1 MKRLPIGISDFKELI
16 ENDYLFADTTPM
28 IGEIYREQ
36 SKILLITRPR
46 RFGKTLNMSM
56 LSYFFDNTCQS
67 DKLFLGLDI
76 THDEEVMAQMNTYP
90 VIFLSFKDIK
100 NNSWEDSFENL
111 KWIISKMYKDKQSIV
126 EKNLKSQDDILYYNS
141 IIKRTASEVDYQNA
155 LKNLIDYLKMATN
168 KNIILLIDEY
178 DVPIQSGWSN
188 GFYDEIIDFMRVF
201 LSAALKDNP
210 NLFKGVLTGIYR
222 VAKESIF
229 SGLNNLKVFTIM
241 DNKYTNYFGFTETE
255 IVTILKSM
263 NLQSN
268 EEIKKG
274 IREWYN
280 GYRMGK
286 NIIYNPWSV
295 INYLYD
301 HTLKPYW
308 INTSSNDLIISLIEK
323 NMLERDSFREEIEL
337 LLSGNSIEKPI
348 DEASALRDIENNPD
362 AIWTLFLFSG
372 YITTLEKVE
381 SDFGVDEVYSCSIP
395 NKEVT
400 RFFRKTVLQWLKKAD
415 RITIDRMAQN
425 LINGNGEKFCES
437 LKEYVRETL
446 SYFDL
451 KQEVEN
457 SYHMLLLGIFAQLQD
472 SYNIRSNRESGLGRP
487 DILLKAKDKKHY
499 SAVIEL
505 KAESSQKAL
514 DEAMRLIEEK
524 DYVRELESEGY
535 TRILKVAL
543 GVDGKSVEG
552 KVLG

>member
-16 ENDYLFADTTPM
+16 ENDYLFADTTPF
-28 IGEIYREQ
+28 IGEIYREP

-56 LSYFFDNTCQS
+56 LGSFFDNTCQS
-67 DKLFLGLDI
+67 VELFQGLEI
-76 THDEEVMAQMNTYP
+76 TQDEEVMKRINTYP

-100 NNSWEDSFENL
+100 DHVWEDSL
-111 KWIISKMYKDKQSIV
+111 KNIKSIISDLFKDKEDYLSELFEDDDIETYYRSIV
-126 EKNLKSQDDILYYNS
+126 DK
-141 IIKRTASEVDYQNA
+141 TATVVDYKNA
-155 LKNLIDYLKMATN
+155 LKYLIEFLYK
-168 KNIILLIDEY
+168 KYQKKVILLIDEY
-178 DVPIQSGWSN
+178 DVPIQSGWTN
-188 GFYDEIIDFMRVF
+188 GYYDEIIDFMRVF
-201 LSAALKDNP
+201 LSAALKDNS

-229 SGLNNLKVFTIM
+229 SGLNNLSTFTIL
-241 DNKYTNYFGFTETE
+241 NKDYTQYFGFTQQEVEKMLT
-255 IVTILKSM
+255 TLGYDH
-263 NLQSN
+263 N
-268 EEIKKG
+268 EELKKG
-274 IREWYN
+274 LREWYN
-280 GYRMGK
+280 GYHFGK
-286 NIIYNPWSV
+286 DIIYNPWSV
-295 INYLYD
+295 LNFLRF
-301 HTLKPYW
+301 HELKPYW

-323 NMLERDSFREEIEL
+323 NMMERDYFREEIEL
-337 LLSGNSIEKPI
+337 LLSGNTIKKVV

-372 YITTLEKVE
+372 YITTLEKIE
-381 SDFGVDEVYSCSIP
+381 SDFGVDDVYACSIP

-415 RITIDRMAQN
+415 RIAIDRIAQN

-437 LKEYVRETL
+437 LKAYVRETL

-472 SYNIRSNRESGLGRP
+472 SYIIRSNRESGLGRP

-505 KAESSQKAL
+505 KADSSQKAL
-514 DEAMRLIEEK
+514 DDAMYQIEEK

>member
-16 ENDYLFADTTPM
+16 ENDYLFADTTPL

-56 LSYFFDNTCQS
+56 LRYFFDNTCQN

-76 THDEEVMAQMNTYP
+76 TRDDEVMAQINTYP

-111 KWIISKMYKDKQSIV
+111 KWLISKLYKDIQSIV
-126 EKNLKSQDDILYYNS
+126 EKNLTSQDDILYYNS

-155 LKNLIDYLKMATN
+155 LKNLIDYLKMASN

-229 SGLNNLKVFTIM
+229 SGLNNLKAFTIM

-255 IVTILKSM
+255 IESILKSM
-263 NLQSN
+263 NLQSV
-268 EEIKKG
+268 EEIKIG
-274 IREWYN
+274 LREWYN
-280 GYRMGK
+280 GYRMG
-286 NIIYNPWSV
+286 NHIIYNPWSV

-301 HTLKPYW
+301 HILKPYW
-308 INTSSNDLIISLIEK
+308 INTSSNDLIISLVEK

-381 SDFGVDEVYSCSIP
+381 SDFGVDEVYACSIP

-425 LINGNGEKFCES
+425 LINGNGEKCCES
-437 LKEYVRETL
+437 LKAYVRETL

-472 SYNIRSNRESGLGRP
+472 SYIIRSNRESGLGRP

-505 KAESSQKAL
+505 KADSSQKAL
-514 DEAMRLIEEK
+514 EEAMRQIEEK
-524 DYVRELESEGY
+524 DYVRKLESEGY

>member
-16 ENDYLFADTTPM
+16 ENDYLFADTTPL

-36 SKILLITRPR
+36 SKILLIARPR

-56 LSYFFDNTCQS
+56 LGSFFDNTCQS
-67 DKLFLGLDI
+67 VELFQGLEI
-76 THDEEVMAQMNTYP
+76 TQDEEVMKQINTYP

-100 NNSWEDSFENL
+100 DHVWEDSL
-111 KWIISKMYKDKQSIV
+111 KNIKSIISDLYKDKEDYLSELFEDDDIKTYYRSIV
-126 EKNLKSQDDILYYNS
+126 DK
-141 IIKRTASEVDYQNA
+141 TATVVDYKNA
-155 LKNLIDYLKMATN
+155 LKYLIEFLHKKYQK
-168 KNIILLIDEY
+168 KVILLIDEY
-178 DVPIQSGWSN
+178 DVPIQSGWTN
-188 GFYDEIIDFMRVF
+188 GYYDEIIDFMRVF

-210 NLFKGVLTGIYR
+210 NLFKGILTGIYR

-229 SGLNNLKVFTIM
+229 SGLNNLSVFTILNR
-241 DNKYTNYFGFTETE
+241 DYTQYFGFTQEE
-255 IVTILKSM
+255 VEKMLTILGYD
-263 NLQSN
+263 QN
-268 EEIKKG
+268 EELKKG
-274 IREWYN
+274 LREWYN
-280 GYRMGK
+280 GYHFGK
-286 NIIYNPWSV
+286 DIIYNPWSV
-295 INYLYD
+295 LNFLRF
-301 HTLKPYW
+301 HELKPYW

-323 NMLERDSFREEIEL
+323 NMIEQDYFREEIEL
-337 LLSGNSIEKPI
+337 LLSGNTIDKVV

-372 YITTLEKVE
+372 YITTLEKLE
-381 SDFGVDEVYSCSIP
+381 SDFGVDEVYACSIP

-437 LKEYVRETL
+437 LQAYVRETL

-505 KAESSQKAL
+505 KADSSQKTL
-514 DEAMRLIEEK
+514 DEAMSQIVEK

-543 GVDGKSVEG
+543 GVDGKSVAG
-552 KVLG
+552 LVS

>member
-28 IGEIYREQ
+28 IGEIFREQ

-56 LSYFFDNTCQS
+56 LGYFFDNTCQN

-76 THDEEVMAQMNTYP
+76 TRDDEVMAQINTYP

-111 KWIISKMYKDKQSIV
+111 KWLISKLYKDKQSIV
-126 EKNLKSQDDILYYNS
+126 EKNLTSQDDILYYNS

-155 LKNLIDYLKMATN
+155 LKNLIDYLKMASN

-210 NLFKGVLTGIYR
+210 KLFKGVLTGIYR

-229 SGLNNLKVFTIM
+229 SGLNNLSTFTIL
-241 DNKYTNYFGFTETE
+241 NKDYTKYFGFTQLEVE
-255 IVTILKSM
+255 KILTTLGYDQKDE
-263 NLQSN
+263 L
-268 EEIKKG
+268 KKG
-274 IREWYN
+274 LREWYN
-280 GYRMGK
+280 GYHFGK
-286 NIIYNPWSV
+286 DVIYNPWSV
-295 INYLYD
+295 LNYLRFQE
-301 HTLKPYW
+301 LKPYW
-308 INTSSNDLIISLIEK
+308 INTSSNDLIINLIEK
-323 NMLERDSFREEIEL
+323 NMVERKYFREEIES
-337 LLSGNSIEKPI
+337 LLSGNTIEKI
-348 DEASALRDIENNPD
+348 VDEASALRDIENNPD

-381 SDFGVDEVYSCSIP
+381 SDFGVDEVYACSIP

-437 LKEYVRETL
+437 LKAYVRETL

-451 KQEVEN
+451 KQEAEN

-472 SYNIRSNRESGLGRP
+472 SYIIRSNRESGLGRP

-514 DEAMRLIEEK
+514 EEAMRQIEEK
-524 DYVRELESEGY
+524 DYVRELISEGY

>member
-28 IGEIYREQ
+28 IGEIFREQ

-56 LSYFFDNTCQS
+56 LFYFFDNTCQN

-76 THDEEVMAQMNTYP
+76 TRDDEVMAQINTYP

-111 KWIISKMYKDKQSIV
+111 KWLISKLYKDKQSIV
-126 EKNLKSQDDILYYNS
+126 EKNLTSQDDILYYNS

-155 LKNLIDYLKMATN
+155 LKNLIDYLKMASN

-229 SGLNNLKVFTIM
+229 SGLNNLKAFTIM

-255 IVTILKSM
+255 IESILKSM
-263 NLQSN
+263 NLQSVG
-268 EEIKKG
+268 EIKIG
-274 IREWYN
+274 LREWYN
-280 GYRMGK
+280 GYRMG
-286 NIIYNPWSV
+286 NHIIYNPWSV

-301 HTLKPYW
+301 HILKSYW
-308 INTSSNDLIISLIEK
+308 INTSSNDLIISLVEK

-337 LLSGNSIEKPI
+337 LLSGNAIQKPI

-381 SDFGVDEVYSCSIP
+381 SDFGVDEVYACSIP

-437 LKEYVRETL
+437 LKAYVRETL

-472 SYNIRSNRESGLGRP
+472 SYIIRSNRESGLGRP

-514 DEAMRLIEEK
+514 DEAMRQIEEK

>member
-16 ENDYLFADTTPM
+16 ENDYLFADTTPL

-56 LSYFFDNTCQS
+56 LGSFFDNTCQS
-67 DKLFLGLDI
+67 VELFQGLEI
-76 THDEEVMAQMNTYP
+76 TQDEEVMKQINTYP

-100 NNSWEDSFENL
+100 DHVWEDSL
-111 KWIISKMYKDKQSIV
+111 KNIKSIISDLYKDKEDYLSELFEDDDIKTYYRSIV
-126 EKNLKSQDDILYYNS
+126 DK
-141 IIKRTASEVDYQNA
+141 TATVVDYKNA
-155 LKNLIDYLKMATN
+155 LKYLIEFLHKKYQK
-168 KNIILLIDEY
+168 KVILLIDEY
-178 DVPIQSGWSN
+178 DVPIQSGWTN
-188 GFYDEIIDFMRVF
+188 GYYDEIIDFMRVF

-210 NLFKGVLTGIYR
+210 NLFKGILTGIYR

-229 SGLNNLKVFTIM
+229 SGLNNLSVFTILNR
-241 DNKYTNYFGFTETE
+241 DYTQYFGFTQEE
-255 IVTILKSM
+255 VEKMLTILGYD
-263 NLQSN
+263 QN
-268 EEIKKG
+268 EELKKG
-274 IREWYN
+274 LREWYN
-280 GYRMGK
+280 GYHFGK
-286 NIIYNPWSV
+286 DIIYNPWSV
-295 INYLYD
+295 LNFLRF
-301 HTLKPYW
+301 HELKPYW

-323 NMLERDSFREEIEL
+323 NMIEQDYFREEIEL
-337 LLSGNSIEKPI
+337 LLSGNTIDKVV

-372 YITTLEKVE
+372 YITTLEKLE
-381 SDFGVDEVYSCSIP
+381 SDFGVDEVYACSIP

-437 LKEYVRETL
+437 LQAYVRETL

-472 SYNIRSNRESGLGRP
+472 SYIIRSNRESGLGRP

-505 KAESSQKAL
+505 KADSSQKTL
-514 DEAMRLIEEK
+514 DEAMSQIVEK

-543 GVDGKSVEG
+543 GVDGKSVAG
-552 KVLG
+552 LVS